1 MMKSKKQIS
10 LIISVVFMMLFSVS
24 FNTIVCAA
32 DINSNGNID
41 DAKEAL
47 TEKITAAEVYTDLS
61 IYTEVSKTAFE
72 TALKEAKTIMATFDD
87 EDTENDAV
95 ANDVDAASNK
105 LAKAQDGL
113 AIDIA
118 KLEITV
124 AEAEYTG
131 TEITPAVT
139 VKDSITE
146 KNKVKTLT
154 VDTDYT
160 VEVDEE
166 EDATNVGTASLTI
179 TGKGVYG
186 GTVKAKLTILPKD
199 LSEATVTATTTSD
212 KYTGEPLYNGV
223 TVTLDGKTLVKD
235 TDYKVTISDDTNAGK
250 MTVTVTGV
258 NNYKG
263 TASST
268 ADIAALDITDASNKV
283 TAEVDVED
291 KMYTGKPVE
300 TTVTL
305 KREIGVD
312 PEDNTKKIY
321 VNLVEGTDYVVT
333 YTNNTE
339 VGRASVVIKGIGN
352 YSGELTG
359 YEFAIKNKANK
370 LTINGVKS
378 SMTYTGEAII
388 QDITVKC
395 DGVVLP
401 TSEYSVKYENNT
413 NAGTAKITVT
423 CDGNYVG
430 TATKT
435 FKIVPQT
442 LTEKDEDDNENVEV
456 EAVTAY
462 DGTAK
467 EPAVTVTNN
476 DDVELT
482 VDTDYTVVYQN
493 NVNGGTAKVTITG
506 RGNYTGSITKEFTI
520 PGKDLVDADVTM
532 TVPEDAEYTGEEYK
546 VSDIVVVDSTISEEG
561 PVTLVKDV
569 DYKVE
574 YTDAVNAG
582 EAKVAVVGKGNYAGT
597 ITKTFTISAKDI
609 IFDETDETE
618 DRKYVVTVDT
628 DSKVATVD
636 EEGNPV
642 EIKPAVS
649 IFDVVRNVKLVEDT
663 DYTVTYA
670 DNTVAG
676 DATITV
682 TGEGNYA
689 GEETFTFTI
698 VGADKDIAKAVVDEK
713 SIFSKE
719 YDGTKQ
725 TQDALVVKMG
735 NTTLVKDTDYEV
747 VYENNVNA
755 GTAKAVLTGKGG
767 YAGTKVVEF
776 TITARKFDAVEVK
789 VEKSTYTATG
799 SAIEP
804 KVTVKDN
811 NLNAT
816 LVAGKDYTVTY
827 ANNTE
832 VGTAKVTVTGKGNFA
847 GTKTAT
853 FTIEKG
859 DEPVKPVD
867 PVEPT
872 KPEMKFK
879 DLTEKWYV
887 DAVKYSFENNI
898 IKGYNEETF
907 APNDKLTRGMVV
919 TILYRMEGEPKV
931 SGTSKFSDVKG
942 GYYKDAIKW
951 ASDNKVVNGYKNTN
965 KFGPDDNVT
974 REDLAV
980 ILSNYAKFKGKDM
993 TKSNDLKAFSDANK
1007 VSGYAE
1013 TSVKW
1018 AVGTG
1023 VITGNA
1029 DKTLKPQGTATRAE
1043 AAAMFQK
1050 YCVNVGK

>member
-24 FNTIVCAA
+24 FNTIVFAA
-32 DINSNGNID
+32 DINSNGNVD

-72 TALKEAKTIMATFDD
+72 TALSEAKAIMATFAD
-87 EDTENDAV
+87 EDEENDAE
-95 ANDVDAASNK
+95 ANDVDAASNN
-105 LAKAQDGL
+105 LANAQAGL
-113 AIDIA
+113 VIDIA

-124 AEAEYTG
+124 TDATYTG
-131 TEITPAVT
+131 SAITPVVT

-154 VDTDYT
+154 ADTDYT
-160 VEVDEE
+160 VEVDEK
-166 EDATNVGTASLTI
+166 EDNTNVGTASLTV

-186 GTVKAKLTILPKD
+186 GTAKSTLTILPKD
-199 LSEATVTATTTSD
+199 LSKATVTVSTTSND
-212 KYTGEPLYNGV
+212 YTGEPLYAGV
-223 TVTLDGKTLVKD
+223 SVVLDGKTLVKD
-235 TDYKVTISDDTNAGK
+235 TDYKVTISNDTNAGE

-263 TASST
+263 TASNKAT
-268 ADIAALDITDASNKV
+268 INALDITGADFEI
-283 TAEVDVED
+283 TVDTED
-291 KMYTGKPVE
+291 KLFSGSPVE
-300 TTVTL
+300 TTVTIT
-305 KREIGVD
+305 RDTGDVD
-312 PEDNTKKIY
+312 GEGEPIL

-333 YTNNTE
+333 YTNNDK
-339 VGRASVVIKGIGN
+339 VGTASLVVKGVGN
-352 YSGELTG
+352 YKGETTP
-359 YEFAIKNKANK
+359 YTFAIKNRANK
-370 LTINGVKS
+370 LTISGVKA

-395 DGVVLP
+395 DGVELP

-413 NAGTAKITVT
+413 NAGTAKIIVT

-435 FKIVPQT
+435 FKIVPQV
-442 LTEKDEDDNENVEV
+442 LTEKDEDNNDNITVDS
-456 EAVTAY
+456 VTPY
-462 DGTAK
+462 DGTEK
-467 EPAVTVTNN
+467 KPEVTVLNIAG
-476 DDVELT
+476 DEIEL
-482 VDTDYTVVYQN
+482 DKDYTVVYQN

-520 PGKDLVDADVTM
+520 AGKALVDADVEM
-532 TVPEDAEYTGEEYK
+532 ELPKDAVYTGEEYK
-546 VSDIVVVDSTISEEG
+546 VADIVVVDSTISQEG

-574 YTDAVNAG
+574 YTDAINAG

-597 ITKTFTISAKDI
+597 IAKSFTINAKDI
-609 IFDETDETE
+609 IFDEDEKTE
-618 DRKYVVTVDT
+618 DRKYVVTVDET
-628 DSKVATVD
+628 SKVAVVD
-636 EEGNPV
+636 EEGKAV
-642 EIKPAVS
+642 EIKPEVS
-649 IFDVVRNVKLVEDT
+649 IVDVVRNVKLVEGT
-663 DYTVTYA
+663 DYEVTYA

-682 TGEGNYA
+682 DGINNYA
-689 GEETFTFTI
+689 GNANYTFTI
-698 VGADKDIAKAVVDEK
+698 VAADKDIAKAVVDQK

-725 TQDALVVKMG
+725 TQDALTVSIN
-735 NTTLVKDTDYEV
+735 NTKLVKDTDYTV
-747 VYENNVNA
+747 VYENNINA
-755 GTAKAVLTGKGG
+755 GTANAVLTGKGD

-776 TITARKFDAVEVK
+776 TITARKFDSVQVK
-789 VEKSTYTATG
+789 VEKSSYTQTG

-804 KVTVKDN
+804 KVTVTDS
-811 NLNAT
+811 NLKAT
-816 LVAGKDYTVTY
+816 LVAGTDYTVTY
-827 ANNTE
+827 ANNVE
-832 VGTAKVTVTGKGNFA
+832 AGTAKVTVTGKGNFA

-859 DEPVKPVD
+859 EEPVKPVD
-867 PVEPT
+867 PVKPVEP

-879 DLTEKWYV
+879 DLTEKWYL

-898 IKGYNEETF
+898 IKGYDEETF

-919 TILYRMEGEPKV
+919 TILYRMEGEPVV
-931 SGTSKFSDVKG
+931 SGAPKFSDVKG
-942 GYYKDAIKW
+942 GYYKNAIKW
-951 ASDNKVVNGYKNTN
+951 ASDNKIVNGYKNTN

-974 REDLAV
+974 REDLA
-980 ILSNYAKFKGKDM
+980 IMLCNYAEFKGRDM
-993 TKSNDLKAFSDANK
+993 TKSNDLKAFSDGNK
-1007 VSGYAE
+1007 VSKYAE
-1013 TSVKW
+1013 KSVKW
-1018 AVGTG
+1018 AVGSG
-1023 VITGNA
+1023 VITGNK
-1029 DKTLKPQGTATRAE
+1029 DKTLNPQGTATRAE